1 MDALRRTGGGS
12 GTGVSPADGIGNAYA
27 RILSACLYAGLSR
40 PDAEDVAQDI
50 WAWILRSGQPA
61 ELYGTPWLGAVARN
75 FILRY
80 WRRRQRRSTREAQA
94 VVEAVR
100 FARTEGTEAIDSR
113 LSLDRMEQRLPSTE
127 AKLLRLVRNGCTFA
141 QAVRRLGIPR
151 GSRCYY
157 RKRLISHLKQGLTAA
172 AGPLRLKTG
181 GQQR

>member
-1 MDALRRTGGGS
+1 MDALRRTGDGN

-40 PDAEDVAQDI
+40 SDAEDVAQDI

-80 WRRRQRRSTREAQA
+80 WRRRQRRS
-94 VVEAVR
+94 
-100 FARTEGTEAIDSR
+100 
-113 LSLDRMEQRLPSTE
+113 SLDRMEERLPSTE
-127 AKLLRLVRNGCTFA
+127 AKLLRLVRDGCTFA
-141 QAVRRLGIPR
+141 QAVRLLGIPR

-172 AGPLRLKTG
+172 AGPLRLKAG
-181 GQQR
+181 GLLR